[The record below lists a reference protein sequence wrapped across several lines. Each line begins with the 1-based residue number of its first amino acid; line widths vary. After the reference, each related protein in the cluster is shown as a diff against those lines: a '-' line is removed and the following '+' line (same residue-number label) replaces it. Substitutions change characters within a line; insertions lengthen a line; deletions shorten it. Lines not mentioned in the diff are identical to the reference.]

1 MTTRF
6 GENDRHQS
14 FESMTRMLEKAELTG
29 LFAPTEIPVIGD
41 RVCIGSDLLKAR
53 KDITKFS
60 ASYAVTLEDDE
71 VRVFVG
77 DFLLDEEQSL
87 PLRLGLTRGKGLDMQ
102 DPITTDLND
111 GYIVTMNP
119 EGKRLF
125 SMRGDESD
133 DLTDVVKGV
142 SFEPAE
148 LFAGACVYALHNI
161 LTREQAPLRF
171 VGR

>member
-14 FESMTRMLEKAELTG
+14 FESMTRMLEKAELTE

-77 DFLLDEEQSL
+77 DFRVGEEQDMSV
-87 PLRLGLTRGKGLDMQ
+87 RLGLTRGAGLDLQ
-102 DPITTDLND
+102 HPITTELND
-111 GYIVTMNP
+111 GYIVTMNSM
-119 EGKRLF
+119 GKRLL
-125 SMRGDESD
+125 SIRGEESK
-133 DLTDVVKGV
+133 DLTNAVKNV
-142 SFEPAE
+142 SFEPVE